1 MAARTPFTMVPR
13 ARAPGIVGAALV
25 IVFATMAEPASTQTP
40 PGLDRVL
47 AFPDPIPGEELHA
60 DRGAAG
66 AWHRI
71 RKLATTAS
79 VLHIT
84 AHPDDEHSGMLTLA
98 SRGWGARTALLSLNR
113 GEAGANAIGPELFD
127 GLGLIRTRE
136 LVLSGRY
143 YGLDDLYFTTAVD
156 YGYSKV
162 VEETFRS
169 WDREAVLEN
178 MVRVIRLNRPLV
190 VVSRFHGS
198 RRDGHGNHHAA
209 GVLTPEA
216 IAAAAD
222 PERFPDQITREGLR
236 PWRALRLY
244 RGGVRVGEPYQVAVD
259 ANGHSPALGT
269 TYQRWASFGLSLQRS
284 QTSGRMRRGGG
295 QVYWYEELEGTA
307 SGAGGRPPGSGFVRQ
322 NGAEMA
328 DNGQES
334 SFVGQNGLRMADKLR
349 NAGVVGQNEPQMADN
364 FFARLDT
371 RLTGLPTLL
380 GEEVDDGVAGRLA
393 EVQEVID
400 GVVRDFDFTAPEAS
414 VAGLARGLGLLR
426 AVTGGAGMS
435 AEMAFQLAVK
445 ERQFEHAIVAAAGV
459 EVLAE
464 LEAGAGGAVVVPGE
478 AVGVAVSVESAI
490 PGRVEL
496 DEVRVVPGGGEPVTV
511 SLDGPSEVRIPADAG
526 TEGPYFH
533 RDGLAE
539 NHYQVS
545 DSADLHLPWER
556 PRFFA
561 ELELLVDGVEVAR
574 TQPVV
579 GWVPN
584 LPYGSLARRVA
595 VLPAVSVSVE
605 PAVRVV
611 PERSSGDAGGEPR
624 ESAGEG
630 GRTALETRQSAAETR
645 QSAGDA
651 DSSASRP
658 IQVLVRME
666 ANAPD
671 VSVEAQLDLPAGWT
685 ATPTSVRHDFRS
697 RGEMAEASFSV
708 SPSPDWD
715 GDALVD
721 AVARATLHGT
731 TREYR
736 SGYQTIEHRDLPL
749 ARLRQGARTLVRSVA
764 VAPLDGVT
772 VGYVMG
778 VGDDVP
784 AAIEALGATVRLLGE
799 ADLTAGALEGVD
811 AIVVGT
817 RAYAVRRDLV
827 DNNQRLL
834 DYARSG
840 GNLVVLYQT
849 QEFVPGE
856 MAPYPASL
864 PRGAEEV
871 SEEDAP
877 VELLV
882 PDHPLLAGPNRI
894 SGADFEGWLEQRG
907 SKFFTEWDPAY
918 TPLVETHDTGQ
929 EPQLGV
935 WLTAEV
941 GAGHYSYL
949 ALALHR
955 QLPYGVPGAYRI
967 LSNVLWPRPSAR

>member
-1 MAARTPFTMVPR
+1 MSFTSSVAAFAAAAFAVAALAALTASPG
-13 ARAPGIVGAALV
+13 ARAQQK
-25 IVFATMAEPASTQTP
+25 S
-40 PGLDRVL
+40 LDRVL
-47 AFPDPIPGEELHA
+47 AFPHPIPGEELHA

-79 VLHIT
+79 ILHVT

-156 YGYSKV
+156 YGYSKT

-169 WDREAVLEN
+169 WDREAVLED
-178 MVRVIRLNRPLV
+178 MVRVLRLNRPIV

-216 IAAAAD
+216 VAAAAD
-222 PERFPDQITREGLR
+222 PERFPDQIAREGLR
-236 PWRALRLY
+236 PWRVARLY
-244 RGGVRVGEPYQVAVD
+244 RGGVRAGEPYQVAVD
-259 ANGHSPALGT
+259 ANGYSPSLGM
-269 TYQRWASFGLSLQRS
+269 TYQRWASMGLSLQRS

-295 QVYWYEELEGTA
+295 QVYWYERVGEP
-307 SGAGGRPPGSGFVRQ
+307 GAGG
-322 NGAEMA
+322 
-328 DNGQES
+328 D
-334 SFVGQNGLRMADKLR
+334 
-349 NAGVVGQNEPQMADN
+349 AGDN
-364 FFARLDT
+364 FFAGLDT
-371 RLTGLPTLL
+371 RLTGLPALL
-380 GEEVDDGVAGRLA
+380 DEEVDAGVAGRLA
-393 EVQEVID
+393 EVQDVID

-414 VAGLARGLGLLR
+414 VAGLARGLALLR
-426 AVTGGAGMS
+426 AVTGGAEVPVETG
-435 AEMAFQLAVK
+435 FHLAVK
-445 ERQFEHAIVAAAGV
+445 ERQFEDAIVAAAGV

-464 LEAGAGGAVVVPGE
+464 LDAGAGGAVVVPGE
-478 AVGVAVSVESAI
+478 VVGVSVGVESAI
-490 PGRVEL
+490 PDRVEL
-496 DEVRVVPGGGEPVTV
+496 AGARVVVGDGDGGGAGAGDGGGTGGGTGGDADRGADRGDRRGDAVTV
-511 SLDGPSEVRIPADAG
+511 SPDGPTEVRIPADAA
-526 TEGPYFH
+526 TEGPYFE
-533 RDGLAE
+533 RAGLAE
-539 NHYQVS
+539 NHYQVT
-545 DSADLHLPWER
+545 DSADLHLPWR
-556 PRFFA
+556 SPRFFA
-561 ELELLVDGVEVAR
+561 ELDLLVDGVEVAR
-574 TQPVV
+574 TRPVV

-584 LPYGSLARRVA
+584 LPYGSLARRVE
-595 VLPAVSVSVE
+595 VLPAVSVSVS
-605 PAVRVV
+605 PAVRIV
-611 PERSSGDAGGEPR
+611 PAGSG
-624 ESAGEG
+624 
-630 GRTALETRQSAAETR
+630 
-645 QSAGDA
+645 A
-651 DSSASRP
+651 DRDASRA
-658 IQVLVRME
+658 IELLVRIE

-671 VSVEAQLDLPAGWT
+671 VTVEGRLELPAGWT
-685 ATPTSVRHDFRS
+685 ATPASVRHDFRG
-697 RGEMAEASFSV
+697 RGEVAEASFSI
-708 SPSPDWD
+708 SPPAAWS
-715 GDALVD
+715 GDVLVH
-721 AVARATLHGT
+721 AVARATTLRGT

-736 SGYQTIEHRDLPL
+736 TGYRTIEHRGLPL
-749 ARLRQGARTLVRSVA
+749 ARLRQAARTLVRSMA

-778 VGDDVP
+778 VGDEVP

-799 ADLTAGALEGVD
+799 ADLTGAALDGFD

-817 RAYAVRRDLV
+817 RAYAVRRDLI

-834 DYARSG
+834 DYAREG

-877 VELLV
+877 VELLA
-882 PDHPLLAGPNRI
+882 PDHVLLAGPNRI
-894 SGADFEGWLEQRG
+894 SGADFDGWLEQRG

-929 EPQLGV
+929 EPQRGI

-941 GAGHYSYL
+941 GAGRYGYL

-967 LSNVLWPRPSAR
+967 LSNVLRPRGSGR

>member
-1 MAARTPFTMVPR
+1 MSFRTSITALAV
-13 ARAPGIVGAALV
+13 AAL
-25 IVFATMAEPASTQTP
+25 AAP
-40 PGLDRVL
+40 PGVRAQQPPLDRVL
-47 AFPDPIPGEELHA
+47 AFPGAIPGEEPHA

-79 VLHIT
+79 ILHVT

-156 YGYSKV
+156 YGYSKT

-169 WDREAVLEN
+169 WDRDAVLEDI
-178 MVRVIRLNRPLV
+178 VRVIRLNRPTV

-216 IAAAAD
+216 VAAAAD
-222 PERFPDQITREGLR
+222 PERFPGQITREGLR
-236 PWRALRLY
+236 PWRVPRLY

-259 ANGHSPALGT
+259 ANGYSPSLGM
-269 TYQRWASFGLSLQRS
+269 TYQRWASMGLSLQRS

-295 QVYWYEELEGTA
+295 QVYWYERLGRGEPG
-307 SGAGGRPPGSGFVRQ
+307 GGRPTEGGFAGRD
-322 NGAEMA
+322 GARAA
-328 DNGQES
+328 DD
-334 SFVGQNGLRMADKLR
+334 FL
-349 NAGVVGQNEPQMADN
+349 AG
-364 FFARLDT
+364 LDT
-371 RLTGLPTLL
+371 RLTGLPALL
-380 GEEVDDGVAGRLA
+380 GEEVDPMVAGRLA
-393 EVQEVID
+393 DVQAAID

-414 VAGLARGLGLLR
+414 VAELARGLALLR
-426 AVTGGAGMS
+426 TVTGGAGVS
-435 AEMAFQLAVK
+435 EEMGFHLAVK
-445 ERQFEHAIVAAAGV
+445 ERQFEDAIVAAAGV
-459 EVLAE
+459 AVLAE
-464 LEAGAGGAVVVPGE
+464 LDPGAGGAVVVPGE
-478 AVGVAVSVESAI
+478 VAGVAVTVESAV

-496 DEVRVVPGGGEPVTV
+496 AGVRVVPGRGEPATV
-511 SLDGPSEVRIPADAG
+511 SPDGPSEVRIPADAG
-526 TEGPYFH
+526 TAGPYFH
-533 RDGLAE
+533 RGGLAE
-539 NHYQVS
+539 NHYQVA
-545 DSADLHLPWER
+545 DSADLHLPWR
-556 PRFFA
+556 RARFFA
-561 ELELLVDGVEVAR
+561 ELDLVVDGVEVALK
-574 TQPVV
+574 QPVV
-579 GWVPN
+579 GMVPN
-584 LPYGSLARRVA
+584 LPYGSLARRVE
-595 VLPAVSVSVE
+595 VLPAVAVSVS

-611 PERSSGDAGGEPR
+611 PQDGDGGV
-624 ESAGEG
+624 
-630 GRTALETRQSAAETR
+630 
-645 QSAGDA
+645 GDR
-651 DSSASRP
+651 ASRA
-658 IQVLVRME
+658 VEVRVRME

-671 VSVEAQLDLPAGWT
+671 VSVEGRLELPAGWT
-685 ATPTSVRHDFRS
+685 ATPASVRHDFRS
-697 RGEMAEASFSV
+697 RGEVAEASFSI
-708 SPSPDWD
+708 SPAPDWN
-715 GDALVD
+715 GDALIDV
-721 AVARATLHGT
+721 VARATLEGT

-736 SGYQTIEHRDLPL
+736 TGYRTIEHRDLPL
-749 ARLRQGARTLVRSVA
+749 ARLRHAARTLVRSVA

-778 VGDDVP
+778 VGDEVP
-784 AAIEALGATVRLLGE
+784 AAIEALGATVVLLGE
-799 ADLTAGALEGVD
+799 ADLAGGALDGFD

-834 DYARSG
+834 DYARGG

-856 MAPYPASL
+856 MAPHPASL

-877 VELLV
+877 VELLA

-894 SGADFEGWLEQRG
+894 SGADFDGWLEQRG

-929 EPQLGV
+929 APQRGV
-935 WLTAEV
+935 WLTAET
-941 GAGHYSYL
+941 GAGRYGYL

-955 QLPYGVPGAYRI
+955 QLPYGVRGAYRI
-967 LSNVLWPRPSAR
+967 LSNVLWPRPPAG

>member
-1 MAARTPFTMVPR
+1 MVCLRTWV
-13 ARAPGIVGAALV
+13 AALAV
-25 IVFATMAEPASTQTP
+25 AALAAP
-40 PGLDRVL
+40 PSVRAQQSSLDRVL
-47 AFPDPIPGEELHA
+47 AFPDPIPPEELHT

-79 VLHIT
+79 LLHVT

-98 SRGWGARTALLSLNR
+98 SRGRGARTALLSLNR

-156 YGYSKV
+156 YGYSKT

-169 WDREAVLEN
+169 WDREAVLED
-178 MVRVIRLNRPLV
+178 MVRVIRVNRPIV

-216 IAAAAD
+216 VAAAAD
-222 PERFPDQITREGLR
+222 PGRFPEQITRERLR
-236 PWRALRLY
+236 PWRVPRLF

-259 ANGHSPALGT
+259 ANGYSPALGM
-269 TYQRWASFGLSLQRS
+269 TYQRWASMGLSLQRS

-295 QVYWYEELEGTA
+295 QVYWYEEV
-307 SGAGGRPPGSGFVRQ
+307 GSDRRDEAQV
-322 NGAEMA
+322 A
-328 DNGQES
+328 D
-334 SFVGQNGLRMADKLR
+334 D
-349 NAGVVGQNEPQMADN
+349 
-364 FFARLDT
+364 FFAGLDT
-371 RLTGLPTLL
+371 RLPGLPGLL
-380 GEEVDDGVAGRLA
+380 GEEVGDAVAGRLA
-393 EVQEVID
+393 EVQDAID
-400 GVVRDFDFTAPEAS
+400 RVARDFDFAAPEAS
-414 VAGLARGLGLLR
+414 VAGLARGLSLLR
-426 AVTGGAGMS
+426 AVTGGAGVPV
-435 AEMAFQLAVK
+435 ETAFHLAVK
-445 ERQFEHAIVAAAGV
+445 ERQFEDAIVAAAGV

-464 LEAGAGGAVVVPGE
+464 LDAGAGGAVVVPGE
-478 AVGVAVSVESAI
+478 VVGVAVRVESAI

-496 DEVRVVPGGGEPVTV
+496 VEARVVPGGGEPVAV
-511 SLDGPSEVRIPADAG
+511 SLDGPSEVRVPADAW
-526 TEGPYFH
+526 TARPYFH
-533 RDGLAE
+533 RGGLAE

-545 DSADLHLPWER
+545 DSVDLHMPWR
-556 PRFFA
+556 SPRFFV
-561 ELELLVDGVEVAR
+561 ELELAVDGVEVVR

-579 GWVPN
+579 GMVPN
-584 LPYGSLARRVA
+584 LPFGSLARRVA
-595 VLPAVSVSVE
+595 VLPAVSVSVS
-605 PAVRVV
+605 PVVRVV
-611 PERSSGDAGGEPR
+611 PLASDGGTG
-624 ESAGEG
+624 ESAGRAIE
-630 GRTALETRQSAAETR
+630 
-645 QSAGDA
+645 
-651 DSSASRP
+651 
-658 IQVLVRME
+658 VLVRME

-671 VSVEAQLDLPAGWT
+671 VTVEGEVELPAGWT

-697 RGEMAEASFSV
+697 RGEVVEASFSISTV
-708 SPSPDWD
+708 PGWSGD
-715 GDALVD
+715 GVVD
-721 AVARATLHGT
+721 AVARATLGGT

-736 SGYQTIEHRDLPL
+736 AGYQTIEHRDLPP
-749 ARLRQGARTLVRSVA
+749 ARLWHAARTLARPIA

-778 VGDDVP
+778 VGDEVP
-784 AAIEALGATVRLLGE
+784 AAIEALGASVRLLGE
-799 ADLTAGALEGVD
+799 ADLTGGALEGFD

-834 DYARSG
+834 DYARGG

-877 VELLV
+877 VELLE
-882 PDHPLLAGPNRI
+882 PDHPLLASPNRI
-894 SGADFEGWLEQRG
+894 SGDDFDGWLEQRG
-907 SKFFTEWDPAY
+907 SKFFTDWDPPY

-929 EPQLGV
+929 APQRGV

-941 GAGHYSYL
+941 GAGRYSYL

-967 LSNVLWPRPSAR
+967 LSNVLWPRAAGR

>member
-1 MAARTPFTMVPR
+1 MSTWVVLPRGLRAVAA
-13 ARAPGIVGAALV
+13 AIAAL
-25 IVFATMAEPASTQTP
+25 AAPPAAQVPPAAAQTP

-47 AFPDPIPGEELHA
+47 AFPDPIPGEELQA
-60 DRGAAG
+60 DRGGVG

-79 VLHIT
+79 LLHIT

-169 WDREAVLEN
+169 WNRVLED

-216 IAAAAD
+216 VAAAAN
-222 PERFPDQITREGLR
+222 PERFPEQITREGLR
-236 PWRALRLY
+236 PWRVPRLY
-244 RGGVRVGEPYQVAVD
+244 RGGVRVGEPYDVAVD
-259 ANGHSPALGT
+259 ANGYSPPLGV
-269 TYQRWASFGLSLQRS
+269 TYQRWASMGLSLQRS

-295 QVYWYEELEGTA
+295 QVYRYERLVGTETGTPGPQEG
-307 SGAGGRPPGSGFVRQ
+307 GFVGQIR
-322 NGAEMA
+322 AEMA
-328 DNGQES
+328 DNGRES
-334 SFVGQNGLRMADKLR
+334 GFVGQNG
-349 NAGVVGQNEPQMADN
+349 PQVADN
-364 FFARLDT
+364 FFADLDT

-380 GEEVDDGVAGRLA
+380 GEEVDREVAERLA

-400 GVVRDFDFTAPEAS
+400 GVVGEFDFTAPEAS
-414 VAGLARGLGLLR
+414 VAGLARGLAMLR
-426 AVTGGAGMS
+426 AVTGGAGVS
-435 AEMAFQLAVK
+435 VEMGFQLAVK

-459 EVLAE
+459 EVVAE
-464 LEAGAGGAVVVPGE
+464 LDAAAGGAVVVPGE
-478 AVGVAVSVESAI
+478 VVGVVVGVESAI
-490 PGRVEL
+490 RGRVEVA
-496 DEVRVVPGGGEPVTV
+496 EARIVAGGGEVLAASV
-511 SLDGPSEVRIPADAG
+511 GGRSQVRIPADAA
-526 TEGPYFH
+526 TEGPYFQ
-533 RDGLAE
+533 RGGLAE

-545 DSADLHLPWER
+545 ESAELHLPWQR
-556 PRFFA
+556 PRFLA
-561 ELELLVDGVEVAR
+561 EVDLLVDGVEIAR

-584 LPYGSLARRVA
+584 LPYGSLARRVE
-595 VLPAVSVSVE
+595 VLPAVSVSVM
-605 PAVRVV
+605 PGVRVV
-611 PERSSGDAGGEPR
+611 PLDSDGGAGRPDGGAGEPDRDAGRPGRGAGAPERSG
-624 ESAGEG
+624 G
-630 GRTALETRQSAAETR
+630 GRP
-645 QSAGDA
+645 G
-651 DSSASRP
+651 ASRA
-658 IQVLVRME
+658 IDVLVRIE
-666 ANAPD
+666 AHAPD
-671 VSVEAQLDLPAGWT
+671 VSAEAELELPAGWT
-685 ATPTSVRHDFRS
+685 SMPASVRHDFRS
-697 RGEMAEASFSV
+697 RGEVVEASFSIT
-708 SPSPDWD
+708 PAPDWS
-715 GDALVD
+715 GDVVVD
-721 AVARATLHGT
+721 AVARATLDGT
-731 TREYR
+731 AREYR
-736 SGYQTIEHRDLPL
+736 TGYQTIDHRDLPL
-749 ARLRQGARTLVRSVA
+749 ARLRGAARTLVRSVA

-784 AAIEALGATVRLLGE
+784 AGIEALGATVRLLGE
-799 ADLTAGALEGVD
+799 ADLAGAALDDLD

-827 DNNQRLL
+827 ENNQRLL
-834 DYARSG
+834 EYARGG

-849 QEFVPGE
+849 QEFVPSA
-856 MAPYPASL
+856 MAPYSASL

-882 PDHPLLAGPNRI
+882 PDHPLLTTPNRI
-894 SGADFEGWLEQRG
+894 SETDFDGWLEQRG

-918 TPLVETHDTGQ
+918 TALVETHDTGQ
-929 EPQLGV
+929 PPQMGV
-935 WLTAEV
+935 WLTADV
-941 GAGHYSYL
+941 GAGRYSYL

-967 LSNVLWPRPSAR
+967 LSNALWPRVSAR